1 MRNASF
7 PTYVSNLKRDD
18 NSIWKPIKNKKKPQ
32 TSLPPIRKYSIPPEP
47 WAKSDKEKAELFV
60 EHLSE
65 VFSPHN
71 NDQDPDL
78 ERDLTTEKQS
88 PENLQA
94 FTLREIKNEIRK
106 LNSRRTPGIDLITIQ
121 TLKKLPYGF
130 LNLTYIFNAKLRLDY
145 WPTSLKRAQI
155 IMVSKPGKNPN

>member
-47 WAKSDKEKAELFV
+47 WAKSDKEKAVLFV

-71 NDQDPDL
+71 KDQDPDL
-78 ERDLTTEKQS
+78 VRDLTTETQS

-106 LNSRRTPGIDLITIQ
+106 LNSGRTPGIDLITIQ
-121 TLKKLPYGF
+121 TLKKTAIWIPKPHVHIQRQTQTGL
-130 LNLTYIFNAKLRLDY
+130 LAYIFK
-145 WPTSLKRAQI
+145 TSTDHHGI
-155 IMVSKPGKNPN
+155 